1 METARTLFA
10 GSLSEKCFGDDH
22 VRVLSGILKL
32 WREAVKENPSYS
44 SLHNLNWFIVK
55 PRRTPMF
62 DWAPVS
68 FLFFRFTNISLL
80 IALLV

>member
-10 GSLSEKCFGDDH
+10 GSLLEKCFGDDH

-44 SLHNLNWFIVK
+44 SLHDLNWFIIK
-55 PRRTPMF
+55 P
-62 DWAPVS
+62 
-68 FLFFRFTNISLL
+68 
-80 IALLV
+80 